1 MIRVDI
7 PGRGVLEMRYLALD
21 LNGTLSVD
29 GGLIEGVC
37 ERIDVLRERV
47 EILIITADTHGK
59 AQELAAI
66 LKVKMHKISAGDERT
81 QKLKLVQQLGAE
93 NTVSIGNG
101 ANDVSMLKAAGLG
114 ICVLGNE
121 GTSAEAMA
129 ACDVVA
135 PDINAALDLLIKPNR
150 LIATL
155 RK

>member
-1 MIRVDI
+1 M
-7 PGRGVLEMRYLALD
+7 
-21 LNGTLSVD
+21 
-29 GGLIEGVC
+29 
-37 ERIDVLRERV
+37 